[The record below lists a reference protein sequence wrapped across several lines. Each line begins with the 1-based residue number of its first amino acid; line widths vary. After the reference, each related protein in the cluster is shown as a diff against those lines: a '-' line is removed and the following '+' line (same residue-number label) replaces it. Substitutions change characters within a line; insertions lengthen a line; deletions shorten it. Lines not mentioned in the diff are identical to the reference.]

1 MRTLLM
7 AILLVVSA
15 CALPACKVAP
25 YTKGDDAAASM
36 TAATE
41 TVARLRAA
49 AEATKASLDPLFAPD
64 AKLKPAYKA
73 FVESV
78 DRYTAAIESVKR
90 SVVGVEEATLAYLET
105 YSAVREDVANTD
117 LRAAMLMRREAI
129 ERQLA
134 DMKVEL
140 SNLLA
145 STDVLARELKDLRV
159 FLEVNLNAQ
168 AIGPA
173 APVGE
178 KLAVSIANIRS
189 SADRVSLELKDLAA
203 SLATERTD

>member
-78 DRYTAAIESVKR
+78 DRYTAAIDSVKR
-90 SVVGVEEATLAYLET
+90 SWCREPLQGSQVLPRCLGTRGTSRKDSERERGLAGLPWR
-105 YSAVREDVANTD
+105 SLGAAAWVA
-117 LRAAMLMRREAI
+117 LCFRR
-129 ERQLA
+129 
-134 DMKVEL
+134 
-140 SNLLA
+140 
-145 STDVLARELKDLRV
+145 
-159 FLEVNLNAQ
+159 F
-168 AIGPA
+168 
-173 APVGE
+173 
-178 KLAVSIANIRS
+178 
-189 SADRVSLELKDLAA
+189 SLERSNRAGF
-203 SLATERTD
+203 R